1 MLVDGVTV
9 TVGDTADDDIC
20 GQGPALIVS
29 LDDLGPTSAPLSIPP
44 AVILYATSH
53 TNPSTVTVAIPLI
66 IWLVS

>member
-9 TVGDTADDDIC
+9 TVGDTVDDDNC

-29 LDDLGPTSAPLSIPP
+29 LDDLGPTNASLSIPP
-44 AVILYATSH
+44 AMITYITSH
-53 TNPSTVTVAIPLI
+53 SNPSTVTVAIPLI

>member
-29 LDDLGPTSAPLSIPP
+29 LDDLGPTNAPLSIPP
-44 AVILYATSH
+44 ATIA
-53 TNPSTVTVAIPLI
+53 
-66 IWLVS
+66 